1 MAEPVQRVKRAL
13 PVSAEIRGR
22 TRSVEGE
29 GERDFTLRRIERVR
43 GGFEACVRHTAS
55 LQLDEERLE
64 PVGMFVV
71 DRDGMHVVGPG
82 QGRWID
88 PSLGSTWTVTLLAV
102 IAKTKAPRSWWDRS
116 AGRSGCYVLHANAQT
131 TTCRGTH
138 GAHGGTHGGL
148 GERHGEQGK
157 SAWNEHQGGLCN
169 LCVVAGRYGMAGPS

>member
-1 MAEPVQRVKRAL
+1 MGCMWSVRVRVVGLTRRSAL
-13 PVSAEIRGR
+13 PGP
-22 TRSVEGE
+22 
-29 GERDFTLRRIERVR
+29 LR
-43 GGFEACVRHTAS
+43 CS
-55 LQLDEERLE
+55 
-64 PVGMFVV
+64 PY
-71 DRDGMHVVGPG
+71 
-82 QGRWID
+82 
-88 PSLGSTWTVTLLAV
+88 

-169 LCVVAGRYGMAGPS
+169 FCVG